1 MLKVL
6 KVEADIDGVAV
17 PFVDVVYIFFA
28 SQSSYKRSLWK
39 HSSICRR
46 PWFSCEWLV
55 PFYSGQ
61 RRSCR
66 RWLPALLSWR
76 NPREPWLRK
85 IEVWG
90 GLQSKYCHWFLFHSS
105 KKSAATYY
113 SYMSKVLRSSPL
125 EAKKPKNY
133 QPAVQR
139 RLVFWRFW
147 STSGFRKSTP
157 LEPIPIR
164 VAEEGWAM
172 PSRAAWRRR
181 SRQRWWRA
189 ALETGPE
196 TVK

>member
-1 MLKVL
+1 MLFTFSLHRK
-6 KVEADIDGVAV
+6 AV
-17 PFVDVVYIFFA
+17 TREVSENILPFVVAHGFPASGWFPSTRGRGAAVAGDFRRFWAGGIRGNLDFEKLRFGGACKANIAIGSYFTRRKKVQLHIIAIWVYI
-28 SQSSYKRSLWK
+28 
-39 HSSICRR
+39 C
-46 PWFSCEWLV
+46 
-55 PFYSGQ
+55 
-61 RRSCR
+61 
-66 RWLPALLSWR
+66 
-76 NPREPWLRK
+76 
-85 IEVWG
+85 
-90 GLQSKYCHWFLFHSS
+90 
-105 KKSAATYY
+105 
-113 SYMSKVLRSSPL
+113 YMSKVLRSSPL

-157 LEPIPIR
+157 LEPIRIR

>member
-66 RWLPALLSWR
+66 RWLPALLCWR

-85 IEVWG
+85 IEVGG
-90 GLQSKYCHWFLFHSS
+90 GLQSKYCHWFLFHLS
-105 KKSAATYY
+105 KKSAAAYY

-125 EAKKPKNY
+125 EAKKPKN
-133 QPAVQR
+133 PHPSCR
-139 RLVFWRFW
+139 GRLSDAFARC
-147 STSGFRKSTP
+147 
-157 LEPIPIR
+157 L
-164 VAEEGWAM
+164 AEAE
-172 PSRAAWRRR
+172 S
-181 SRQRWWRA
+181 A
-189 ALETGPE
+189 ALVESGAWDWARNCKVVVRELHCCLCCPF
-196 TVK
+196 